1 VWKSYSE
8 IEARAV
14 NLGSGLS
21 HLGVEPGNTS
31 NIGIF
36 ATNSVDWVVT
46 EQSCSYYSRVL
57 VPLYNTLGMEALV
70 HILNQAEIAVVICQD
85 SKLEVLCSQVQ
96 SCPSVTTV
104 IKIGGALS
112 EEEKALAEKTGV
124 KLYCMEEVE
133 VLGRDNKAEFVLPT
147 HETIATIC
155 YTSGTTGR
163 PKGVVLSHGNIIANL
178 AGLYKV
184 IEPQGAP
191 NPDDTHISY
200 LPLAHMLER
209 VVHCMMFMCGGSI
222 GFFGG
227 DIKLLVNDIQALR
240 PTVFVSVPRL
250 LNRLYDKVTAGTAK
264 ASRLK
269 KALFNKAMKSKTKEV
284 RRGLVRQ
291 NSMWDKLILKK
302 VRDLLGGRVRFIFTG
317 SAPIAAHVLDFLRA
331 GFGCQVFE
339 GYGQTECTSGCCATL
354 PHDVTAGHVG
364 PPLVSALIKLVDV
377 PDMNYYASNGEGEV

>member
-1 VWKSYSE
+1 
-8 IEARAV
+8 V

-209 VVHCMMFMCGGSI
+209 VVHVCCNITAIQYAWSCMTSH
-222 GFFGG
+222 
-227 DIKLLVNDIQALR
+227 
-240 PTVFVSVPRL
+240 TV
-250 LNRLYDKVTAGTAK
+250 
-264 ASRLK
+264 
-269 KALFNKAMKSKTKEV
+269 
-284 RRGLVRQ
+284 
-291 NSMWDKLILKK
+291 
-302 VRDLLGGRVRFIFTG
+302 
-317 SAPIAAHVLDFLRA
+317 
-331 GFGCQVFE
+331 
-339 GYGQTECTSGCCATL
+339 
-354 PHDVTAGHVG
+354 
-364 PPLVSALIKLVDV
+364 
-377 PDMNYYASNGEGEV
+377 